1 MLFLFFELI
10 ILTTDFLAAEVELFD
25 FAPIELLELD
35 LEDLV
40 FKLVH
45 IALVLYLFFLT
56 NLILSKTLVELLYL
70 VWESFIVL
78 KLWYLPFDELSGC
91 SSIFSCML

>member
-1 MLFLFFELI
+1 MLFLFFELK

-40 FKLVH
+40 F
-45 IALVLYLFFLT
+45 Y
-56 NLILSKTLVELLYL
+56 
-70 VWESFIVL
+70 
-78 KLWYLPFDELSGC
+78 
-91 SSIFSCML
+91 